1 MKAHVCGSAN
11 ASGGPVQLR
20 KSGVGFVSSSEGTG
34 SHDML
39 QKVVFKPTK
48 PHTPSK
54 SPSPYIA
61 TAAPVYGRN
70 TM

>member
-1 MKAHVCGSAN
+1 MPLA
-11 ASGGPVQLR
+11 VQYSR
-20 KSGVGFVSSSEGTG
+20 EKSGVGFVSSSEGTG